1 MNIPS
6 IDNEFFC
13 ISNIDSYILSAIV
26 SSYINKTDAYT
37 SIYEFSNVT
46 DFEKEVSGNIID
58 KDQSSRNRARE
69 FSIKIENI
77 LQKINGC
84 EYLILIGLTEEQK
97 SYLSFTSEY
106 NIIEIQDIKD
116 IEFFLEPIITG
127 KEKLS
132 VKEEDVIQSLPYA
145 CYNNLVL
152 QINDESSDFN
162 SKIDKSSEV
171 LIVIENYSRTSIV
184 IAINYGVSINA
195 EIRIIPRPILNKSTV
210 ENLIEDWQNGIES
223 AMYELKTSIYASIEG
238 IDFSEYKYL
247 TFFTVHIPYSLITNN
262 IRPTTHVNLNLYPD
276 LFIFNNIYFES
287 NGTLRAGVVFSPE
300 EFKDEETDLVINEL
314 NNKNLFVEKLVG
326 KNATAIN
333 LDYLIKLFPYDLFHI
348 CSHGGEIDGYEIIQ
362 NFVDREGVSHTVQ
375 YDEVV
380 TFSPERGKEL
390 IKVTTKNFWRKLNGF
405 NWGSKELEDQQYPHY
420 VVEDMTKSSFE
431 NPDKKRIKK
440 NNVRGSSSIKCSDF
454 HYQALF
460 NILASGDNHPIIFN
474 NTCNSWSR
482 ISDPF
487 IKSGARFYIGTLW
500 KIDNLIAKNVAED
513 FYKNLNKDYV
523 LNTFTHA
530 QKHTIGNR
538 NENIYLLWGLHFTTF
553 RSDKTKDENQEF
565 IIDRLL
571 GCLFYWRT
579 QKDKAADEPTKENI
593 KDFIYWYAKYL
604 ASNFR
609 DSVTERI
616 KKSR

>member
-26 SSYINKTDAYT
+26 SSYINKTDVYT
-37 SIYEFSNVT
+37 SMYEFSNVT
-46 DFEKEVSGNIID
+46 DFEKEMSGNIID
-58 KDQSSRNRARE
+58 KDQPSRNRARE
-69 FSIKIENI
+69 FSLKIKNI

-132 VKEEDVIQSLPYA
+132 VKEEDVIRSLPYA

-162 SKIDKSSEV
+162 LKIDKTSEV
-171 LIVIENYSRTSIV
+171 LIVIENYLRTSIV
-184 IAINYGVSINA
+184 IAINYGVSIDA
-195 EIRIIPRPILNKSTV
+195 EIRIVPRPILNKSTV

-223 AMYELKTSIYASIEG
+223 AMYELKTSIYPSIEG
-238 IDFSEYKYL
+238 VNFSEYKYL

-262 IRPTTHVNLNLYPD
+262 ILPTTHVNLNLYPD

-287 NGTLRAGVVFSPE
+287 NDTLRAGVVFSPE

-314 NNKNLFVEKLVG
+314 NNKSLFVEKLIG

-348 CSHGGEIDGYEIIQ
+348 CSHGGEIDGYEISH
-362 NFVDREGVSHTVQ
+362 NFIDRDGVSHTVQ

-380 TFSPERGKEL
+380 TFSPEPGKEL
-390 IKVTTKNFWRKLNGF
+390 IKVTTKNFWRKLDGF
-405 NWGSKELEDQQYPHY
+405 NWGSTELKDQQYPHY
-420 VVEDMTKSSFE
+420 VFEDMTNSSFE
-431 NPDKKRIKK
+431 NPDKKRINK
-440 NNVRGSSSIKCSDF
+440 NNVRGSSSIKCYDF

-460 NILASGDNHPIIFN
+460 NILASGSNHPIIFN

-487 IKSGARFYIGTLW
+487 IRSGARFYIGTLW
-500 KIDNLIAKNVAED
+500 KIDNLIAKDVAED
-513 FYKNLNKDYV
+513 FYKNLNKDPI
-523 LNTFTHA
+523 LNTFTDA
-530 QKHTIGNR
+530 QKHTVGNR

-571 GCLFYWRT
+571 YSLFYWRT

-593 KDFIYWYAKYL
+593 KEFIYWYAKYL